1 MIYSNKIEK
10 NVLMIKM
17 IENNNIN
24 SFSIKL
30 NIDISIIHIFRELY
44 LNIHKNN
51 NYSNT
56 IDNVLIEYKNNQIRF
71 EGSNFEYKI
80 NKNQEITDFIDKI
93 ITNLMIY
100 EQDIESPRAN
110 YV

>member
-51 NYSNT
+51 NYS
-56 IDNVLIEYKNNQIRF
+56 K
-71 EGSNFEYKI
+71 
-80 NKNQEITDFIDKI
+80 
-93 ITNLMIY
+93 
-100 EQDIESPRAN
+100 
-110 YV
+110 

>member
-1 MIYSNKIEK
+1 MTIYNVKSVIPNSNRAT
-10 NVLMIKM
+10 L
-17 IENNNIN
+17 
-24 SFSIKL
+24 FKL
-30 NIDISIIHIFRELY
+30 QSCNAIFTVDSMQLS
-44 LNIHKNN
+44 

-80 NKNQEITDFIDKI
+80 NKNQEIIDFIDKI

>member
-51 NYSNT
+51 NYSNIT
-56 IDNVLIEYKNNQIRF
+56 SYKRLKTTTKQHIRSYRSF
-71 EGSNFEYKI
+71 RSNRNSFDHIKMS
-80 NKNQEITDFIDKI
+80 NDDITS
-93 ITNLMIY
+93 
-100 EQDIESPRAN
+100 IESENNRKFGKML
-110 YV
+110 